1 MVDLILSIINL
12 FQNKGKFN
20 NSITFFILLLN
31 NIFVQCDF
39 NDCIS
44 NRTLGNQDC
53 FNNIIKIEGFKYREG
68 RFVTTKKG
76 ELIIEYSQ
84 DYQSGG
90 HRLFYH
96 LTQDGR
102 GYYENN
108 NPIKEINIQNTEIFE
123 NIIGRFEARN
133 ILIELD
139 GDTTGK
145 EYLLSTSSWLS
156 LTEIYDLESDNYYT
170 YFTPSFF
177 NMNDKYIF
185 SYNYELLREPE
196 TSNYFIIYTQY
207 ERPEAGDDYSESYY
221 IRKFVINSLNNN
233 NIPYF
238 EKRVINN
245 PDNENDRIVSA
256 SILENKNFLV
266 VLYLKPENNDNS
278 GLYLQGYDYNLY
290 TVSNTDI
297 RIGTILNNYP
307 GGKGLFFKVLSW
319 IMNIWQ
325 FYIIQILK
333 VMN

>member
-53 FNNIIKIEGFKYREG
+53 FNNIIKIEGFKYRAG

-76 ELIIEYSQ
+76 ELIIKYSQ

-123 NIIGRFEARN
+123 NRIGRFEARN
-133 ILIELD
+133 ILI
-139 GDTTGK
+139 
-145 EYLLSTSSWLS
+145 
-156 LTEIYDLESDNYYT
+156 
-170 YFTPSFF
+170 
-177 NMNDKYIF
+177 
-185 SYNYELLREPE
+185 
-196 TSNYFIIYTQY
+196 
-207 ERPEAGDDYSESYY
+207 
-221 IRKFVINSLNNN
+221 
-233 NIPYF
+233 
-238 EKRVINN
+238 
-245 PDNENDRIVSA
+245 
-256 SILENKNFLV
+256 
-266 VLYLKPENNDNS
+266 
-278 GLYLQGYDYNLY
+278 
-290 TVSNTDI
+290 
-297 RIGTILNNYP
+297 
-307 GGKGLFFKVLSW
+307 
-319 IMNIWQ
+319 
-325 FYIIQILK
+325 
-333 VMN
+333 